1 MVVKLPEGEKQM
13 WNFWL
18 FKKILSDKVETV
30 FRESKSELLVGFI
43 LKFVGGSI
51 LEIGFEATLKL
62 KTNVLSIWKWSF

>member
-1 MVVKLPEGEKQM
+1 MVVKLREGEKQM

-51 LEIGFEATLKL
+51 LEI
-62 KTNVLSIWKWSF
+62 VLSIWKWSF